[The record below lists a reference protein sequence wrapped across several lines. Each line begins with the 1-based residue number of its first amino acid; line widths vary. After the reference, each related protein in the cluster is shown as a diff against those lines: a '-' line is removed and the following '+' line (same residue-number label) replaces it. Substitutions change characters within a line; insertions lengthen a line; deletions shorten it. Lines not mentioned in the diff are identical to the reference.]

1 MVADHLDNFNSL
13 VGRLFGSF
21 VQNMAAKGALGAAR
35 LKRYNA
41 KTRFQ
46 GPGFRF
52 QVERIRKPCVSQ
64 ECKVDW
70 ILVLSEM
77 VATREER

>member
-1 MVADHLDNFNSL
+1 MVADHLDNINSL

-21 VQNMAAKGALGAAR
+21 AQNMAEKGALRAAR

-41 KTRFQ
+41 WTGFQ

-52 QVERIRKPCVSQ
+52 QVERIRKPCISQ
-64 ECKVDW
+64 ACKVDGN
-70 ILVLSEM
+70 LVLPKL